1 MLKRHNQRGDTII
14 EVTLAFVVFSLLSV
28 SAIAIM
34 NRGVSASQKALEITL
49 VRQQIDSQ
57 SEALRNLNDFASK
70 KNARTD
76 FHDEYVDWQKIA
88 KINSTSYP
96 DSIASSSVEEL
107 KLTDDNRC
115 PGVPDGS
122 FIMNARTGR
131 IGGLAKDDKI
141 SGSDTAPFS
150 QVVYK
155 SSDPNL
161 IDSTNGIWVQSKRQA
176 NNTKYVDF
184 HITACWY
191 SASGTPTILG
201 TIVRIYDN
209 V

>member
-1 MLKRHNQRGDTII
+1 MLRQHSQRGDTII

-57 SEALRNLNDFASK
+57 AEALRNLNDFASK

-76 FHDEYVDWQKIA
+76 FQGEYVDWQKIA
-88 KINSTSYP
+88 KLVDVSRPDGITST
-96 DSIASSSVEEL
+96 SVEEF
-107 KLTDDNRC
+107 KITDDNHC
-115 PGVPDGS
+115 PVVPDNA

-131 IGGLAKDDKI
+131 IAGLASDHKI

-150 QVVYK
+150 QVVYN
-155 SSDPNL
+155 SADPKL
-161 IDSTNGIWVQSKRQA
+161 VDSTNGIWVQSRRQS
-176 NNTKYVDF
+176 NNAKYVDF